1 MVNDVP
7 RAEEATVDRV
17 EDDPIPKEVE
27 VVLGDEMTLEVED
40 RVGSQ
45 GAVEDHA
52 GSQVAVAVRAE
63 NLRVAAT
70 RVKVHPVAVK
80 PAVPSYCSYLLCCK
94 SPFIQSCQKPRCST
108 RLGHLLKSVGKT

>member
-27 VVLGDEMTLEVED
+27 VVLGDEMTLEAEVE
-40 RVGSQ
+40 V
-45 GAVEDHA
+45 AVEVLEVIQDLEEAEDHA
-52 GSQVAVAVRAE
+52 GSQVAVAVRVG
-63 NLRVAAT
+63 NLRVEEAI

-80 PAVPSYCSYLLCCK
+80 PAVPS
-94 SPFIQSCQKPRCST
+94 
-108 RLGHLLKSVGKT
+108 